1 MLKDIE
7 TIINTQDDIRVA
19 VSNWDEGGA
28 WISLMSGSWS
38 SNVAMTRDEALM
50 LLDGLKAVLQ
60 AEVEA

>member
-7 TIINTQDDIRVA
+7 TIINTQEDIRVS

-38 SNVAMTRDEALM
+38 SNVAMTLS
-50 LLDGLKAVLQ
+50 LIHI
-60 AEVEA
+60 